1 MRFEWPGTVAAT
13 ALLSASLFFA
23 LPPAFGQ
30 TPEQPATVR
39 GKVIDFKTGEVIE
52 KAVVS
57 VRDRNISATTGH
69 DGIFELHNVPPGS
82 VELTVSTV
90 GYGLLKTRIEVAPGA
105 ELELELLLG
114 QGALK
119 HSEHVTVTTGPYA
132 PVVAAAPTQY
142 SLDSTEIRN
151 LSTVLADDPLRAVH
165 NLPGVSANLDFYA
178 DFAVRGA
185 GLAHIGVFFDGVLVD
200 RPFHAV
206 RDEGDMGSLSIL
218 NGDLIESTSLMS
230 GAFPASYG
238 DRTGAVLDV
247 EMRDGGRDR
256 IQTRASAG
264 FLGAAITSE
273 GPLGKSK
280 KASWL
285 ISVRKS
291 YLEYLLNRL
300 NVSNGLSLGYQDVE
314 GKLTYDLTAHQKLA
328 LTAYWGGSRVVRSLL
343 DVFGENDSYFTRGH
357 ARGDLASLRWS
368 WIASPA
374 TLVQAQA
381 SWNDDFERDRNAKN
395 QTTIDTES
403 RQYAVRSD
411 VTRQFGNWN
420 RFEAGVSDRRI
431 DERYLEMSL
440 WNYAGWAYEPYLVP
454 VADYS
459 GFGWQAGGYAE
470 DAADFLHHRLTLQ
483 AGGRWDRFSDTRQ
496 SVFLPHASVIFS
508 PIAQTRLSLSAGQ
521 YAQFPSLQNLY
532 GEFGTPG
539 LRAERSTHTVL
550 ALDQFLTGK
559 LRIHAEAYNRQ
570 ERQVIYSPETYF
582 RLFPWEGG
590 GLDFPQPGPV
600 LQNALRGYARGF
612 EISVQRR
619 SANRFSG
626 WVSYSRS
633 YTKYWQPGTNLS
645 FWGDFDQRNTVT
657 AYGSSRITPTIS
669 VSASYR
675 YGSGYPLPG
684 YFQGPLNLSL
694 GPGSLVPFQ
703 LSQYPNRVRLP
714 DYQRLDCR
722 VSDAVTLRHV
732 KVTVY
737 AEIANLT
744 DRTNW
749 RYYYYVVPPFVYSS
763 TVGWYR
769 GTSMP
774 ILPTAGF
781 TLEF

>member
-1 MRFEWPGTVAAT
+1 MRSGRSEAAAAS
-13 ALLSASLFFA
+13 ALLSALFLFA
-23 LPPAFGQ
+23 LPPVFGQ
-30 TPEQPATVR
+30 SAAPPATVR
-39 GKVIDFKTGEVIE
+39 GKVIDFKTGEAME

-57 VRDRNISATTGH
+57 IRDQNISSTTGH
-69 DGIFELHNVPPGS
+69 DGSFELRNVTPGS
-82 VELTVSTV
+82 VEFTVSTV
-90 GYGLLKTRIEVAPGA
+90 GYGLLKTRIEVAAGA

-114 QGALK
+114 QDALK
-119 HSEHVTVTTGPYA
+119 HNEHVTVTAGPYA
-132 PVVAAAPTQY
+132 PVVADAPTQY
-142 SLDSTEIRN
+142 TLDSTEIRN

-165 NLPGVSANLDFYA
+165 NLPGVSANQDFYA

-185 GLAHIGVFFDGVLVD
+185 GFDHIGVFFDGVLVD

-206 RDEGDMGSLSIL
+206 RDEADSGSLSIL

-264 FLGAAITSE
+264 FLGASVTSE
-273 GPLGKSK
+273 GPLGASK
-280 KASWL
+280 RGSWL
-285 ISVRKS
+285 VSVRKS
-291 YLEYLLNRL
+291 YLEYLLDRL
-300 NVSNGLSLGYQDVE
+300 NAGSGQTLGYEDVE
-314 GKLTYDLTAHQKLA
+314 GKLTYNLTEHQKLA
-328 LTAYWGGSRVVRSLL
+328 LTAYWGEDGVVRGLP
-343 DVFGENDSYFTRGH
+343 DVFGEEENYWTRGH
-357 ARGDLASLRWS
+357 SRGDLTSLRWS

-374 TLVQAQA
+374 TLVQTQA
-381 SWNDDFERDRNAKN
+381 SWNDDFERDRNARN
-395 QTTIDTES
+395 ETIIDTES

-440 WNYAGWAYEPYLVP
+440 WDYAGWAYEPYLVP
-454 VADYS
+454 VTDYS
-459 GFGWQAGGYAE
+459 GSGWQAGGYAE
-470 DAADFLHHRLTLQ
+470 DAADFLHHRVTLQ

-496 SVFLPHASVIFS
+496 SVFLPHASITFA

-521 YAQFPSLQNLY
+521 YAQFPSLQDLY

-559 LRIHAEAYNRQ
+559 LRIHAEAYNRE

-582 RLFPWEGG
+582 RLFWWG

-600 LQNALRGYARGF
+600 LDNALRGYSRGF

-633 YTKYWQPGTNLS
+633 YTKYWQPGTDLN
-645 FWGDFDQRNTVT
+645 FWGDFDQRNTAT

-669 VSASYR
+669 VSASFR

-684 YFQGPLNLSL
+684 YFQGPLDISL
-694 GPGSLVPFQ
+694 GPSNLLPFQ
-703 LSQYPNRVRLP
+703 LSEFPNRVRLP
-714 DYQRLDCR
+714 AYQRLDCR
-722 VSDAVTLRHV
+722 VSDAITSRRF

-737 AEIANLT
+737 AEIANLL
-744 DRTNW
+744 DHTNW
-749 RYYYYVVPPFVYSS
+749 RYYFYVLPPSVYQSM
-763 TVGWYR
+763 VGWYR
-769 GTSMP
+769 GPSMP
-774 ILPTAGF
+774 ILPAAGF
-781 TLEF
+781 TVEF

>member
-1 MRFEWPGTVAAT
+1 MNFGGLGTLAAT
-13 ALLSASLFFA
+13 ALLCALFDIA
-23 LPPAFGQ
+23 QPPASGQ
-30 TPEQPATVR
+30 SAPQPATVR
-39 GKVIDFKTGEVIE
+39 GKVIDFKTGEAME

-69 DGIFELHNVPPGS
+69 DGRFELRDVPPGS

-114 QGALK
+114 QDALK

-185 GLAHIGVFFDGVLVD
+185 GLDHIGVFFDGVLVE

-206 RDEGDMGSLSIL
+206 RDEGDMGSISIL

-264 FLGAAITSE
+264 FLGTSITSE

-357 ARGDLASLRWS
+357 SRGDLASLRWS

-374 TLVQAQA
+374 TLVQTQA
-381 SWNDDFERDRNAKN
+381 SWNDDFELDRNAKN

-420 RFEAGVSDRRI
+420 RFEAGVSDRRS
-431 DERYLEMSL
+431 DQRYLEMSL
-440 WNYAGWAYEPYLVP
+440 WNYAAWAYNPYLSP

-470 DAADFLHHRLTLQ
+470 DAADLLHHRLTLQ

-496 SVFLPHASVIFS
+496 SVFLPHASITFA
-508 PIAQTRLSLSAGQ
+508 PIAQTRLSLGRPIRPVPQPAESVWRIRHAGPEGRAIHAHGARTRSVPHRQTAHSRRSLQPPGEPGDLLAGDLLPPVSLGRGRPGFPAARPGAGQ
-521 YAQFPSLQNLY
+521 YPARLRPRRRD
-532 GEFGTPG
+532 
-539 LRAERSTHTVL
+539 LRA
-550 ALDQFLTGK
+550 A
-559 LRIHAEAYNRQ
+559 
-570 ERQVIYSPETYF
+570 P
-582 RLFPWEGG
+582 
-590 GLDFPQPGPV
+590 
-600 LQNALRGYARGF
+600 
-612 EISVQRR
+612 
-619 SANRFSG
+619 
-626 WVSYSRS
+626 
-633 YTKYWQPGTNLS
+633 
-645 FWGDFDQRNTVT
+645 
-657 AYGSSRITPTIS
+657 
-669 VSASYR
+669 
-675 YGSGYPLPG
+675 
-684 YFQGPLNLSL
+684 
-694 GPGSLVPFQ
+694 
-703 LSQYPNRVRLP
+703 
-714 DYQRLDCR
+714 
-722 VSDAVTLRHV
+722 
-732 KVTVY
+732 
-737 AEIANLT
+737 
-744 DRTNW
+744 
-749 RYYYYVVPPFVYSS
+749 
-763 TVGWYR
+763 
-769 GTSMP
+769 
-774 ILPTAGF
+774 
-781 TLEF
+781 